1 MAICTNCGN
10 KVPDDIKFCVSCGA
24 ALAAEGTEQLAP
36 QLQPVS
42 QPQSV
47 QQPPIYMVQAQ
58 QPPVQQPAAVYTE
71 EPITTGGY
79 IGIFLLL
86 MLPLI
91 NMICLI
97 IWACGGCHKVSK
109 RNMARAM
116 LVWMIIGTVLS
127 GIIVLVVILFI
138 GSELDSLKNLAT
150 CLGE

>member
-97 IWACGGCHKVSK
+97 IWEPVLANSRNK
-109 RNMARAM
+109 RHIDLTMM
-116 LVWMIIGTVLS
+116 VYT
-127 GIIVLVVILFI
+127 F
-138 GSELDSLKNLAT
+138 
-150 CLGE
+150 